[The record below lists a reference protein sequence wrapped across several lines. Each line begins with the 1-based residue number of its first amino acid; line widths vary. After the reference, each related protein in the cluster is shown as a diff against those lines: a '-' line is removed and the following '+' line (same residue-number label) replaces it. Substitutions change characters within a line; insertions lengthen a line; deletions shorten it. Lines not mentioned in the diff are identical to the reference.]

1 MGLFRHKL
9 RIEMALFLFQS
20 ASVFSMLD
28 RNLFCISFF
37 LLENFRL
44 MILYMNMTHVP
55 INEFE
60 KEM

>member
-1 MGLFRHKL
+1 
-9 RIEMALFLFQS
+9 MALFLFQS